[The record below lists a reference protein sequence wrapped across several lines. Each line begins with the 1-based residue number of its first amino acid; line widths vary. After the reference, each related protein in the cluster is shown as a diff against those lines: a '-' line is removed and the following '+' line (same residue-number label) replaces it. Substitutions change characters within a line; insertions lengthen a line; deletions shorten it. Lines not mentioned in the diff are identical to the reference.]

1 MDNPLESL
9 LKTIV
14 IGILLTIAMVSL
26 INYIY

>member
-1 MDNPLESL
+1 MGNPLESL
-9 LKTIV
+9 PKTIV